1 VARFLDPNQGHHG
14 WLRDNLRIPV
24 PEYQIQ
30 PMEAKMTDQAK
41 PAPTDSEQRLGD
53 IFEHCNNLRLGP
65 MPSIDSLPEGYTGTF
80 GHFPVYFPE
89 EIVHAAGLIPVSV
102 LGGGN
107 KLELK
112 HADAHMGS
120 FICSICRST
129 TELGLNGSLDGLTGF
144 VTHPICDAAKH
155 LAGIWSRNLPDQLG
169 QILYLPQ
176 NPNTPGSVRYTSAEY
191 QRLRSDVEKKI
202 GRTIPDEAIWRSI
215 RIYNRSRALLRELYA
230 LRSDEPWKVSTAEL
244 YLLMRART
252 RMPAEHHNVLL
263 EEALGLLRSR
273 KRAAQDKP
281 RVVFV
286 GGFCEQ
292 PPLEMLEA
300 LDDTCY
306 VVDDDL
312 LIGLRW
318 ITSDVPETG
327 DPVWALAES
336 FIDRSAASP
345 VQHDERKTKAGY
357 LMQMIEGSRADAAI
371 VTRRE
376 VLRTRLDEQVTWSK
390 YLDNVGVQHLVLE
403 FEEKMTSFEQMSM
416 QLETFAESRL
426 FQIA

>member
-1 VARFLDPNQGHHG
+1 MATESPHVPENELDEILEYCNT
-14 WLRDNLRIPV
+14 LRQAPV
-24 PEYQIQ
+24 P
-30 PMEAKMTDQAK
+30 
-41 PAPTDSEQRLGD
+41 G
-53 IFEHCNNLRLGP
+53 N
-65 MPSIDSLPEGYTGTF
+65 DSLPEGFTGTI

-89 EIVHAAGLIPVSV
+89 EIAHAAGLLPMGL

-129 TELGLNGSLDGLTGF
+129 TEMGLNGALGNLSGF

-155 LAGIWSRNLPDQLG
+155 LGGIWARNFPEQLS

-176 NPNTPGSVRYTSAEY
+176 NVNTPGAVRYIAAEY
-191 QRLRSDVEKKI
+191 QRLRAEMEKKA
-202 GRTIPDEAIWRSI
+202 GRPTDDESLRASI
-215 RIYNRSRALLRELYA
+215 RAYNRNRQLLRELYA
-230 LRSDEPWKVSTAEL
+230 IRRDEPWKLSCTES
-244 YLLMRART
+244 YLLVRART
-252 RMPAEHHNVLL
+252 RIACEEHNALL
-263 EEALGLLRSR
+263 E
-273 KRAAQDKP
+273 RAIAGIRARNRPAQDKP

-300 LDDTCY
+300 IDDNCY

-318 ITSDVPETG
+318 LTADVPETG

-336 FIDRSAASP
+336 FVERSAASP
-345 VQHDERKTKAGY
+345 VQHDERKTKEGY
-357 LMQMIEGSRADAAI
+357 LMDMLRTSKADAAI
-371 VTRRE
+371 VTAAKFCE
-376 VLRTRLDEQVTWSK
+376 PGLDEQVAWSK
-390 YLDNVGVQHLVLE
+390 HLDEVGVQYLVLE
-403 FEEKMTSFEQMSM
+403 FEEKMTSFEQMAM
-416 QLETFAESRL
+416 QLETFAESLL
-426 FQIA
+426 FATA

>member
-1 VARFLDPNQGHHG
+1 MTEAGLDEILEYCNT
-14 WLRDNLRIPV
+14 LRQAPIP
-24 PEYQIQ
+24 
-30 PMEAKMTDQAK
+30 ADDA
-41 PAPTDSEQRLGD
+41 
-53 IFEHCNNLRLGP
+53 
-65 MPSIDSLPEGYTGTF
+65 LPEGFTGTI

-89 EIVHAAGLIPVSV
+89 EIAHSAGLLPVGI

-129 TELGLNGSLDGLTGF
+129 TEMGLNGALANLSGF

-155 LAGIWSRNLPDQLG
+155 LGGIWARNFPEQLA

-176 NPNTPGSVRYTSAEY
+176 NANTPGAVRYVAAEY
-191 QRLRSDVEKKI
+191 QRLRAEMEKKA
-202 GRTIPDEAIWRSI
+202 GRTADDESLRASI
-215 RIYNRSRALLRELYA
+215 RAYNRNRRLLRELYA
-230 LRSDEPWKVSTAEL
+230 IRRDEPWKLSCTES
-244 YLLMRART
+244 YLLLRART
-252 RMPAEHHNVLL
+252 RISCEEHTALL
-263 EEALGLLRSR
+263 ESAIAGI
-273 KRAAQDKP
+273 RARNRQAQDKP

-300 LDDTCY
+300 IDDNCY

-318 ITSDVPETG
+318 LTEDVPETG

-336 FIDRSAASP
+336 FIERSAASP
-345 VQHDERKTKAGY
+345 VQHDERKSKEGY
-357 LMQMIEGSRADAAI
+357 LMDMIASSKADAAI
-371 VTRRE
+371 VTAAKFCE
-376 VLRTRLDEQVTWSK
+376 PGLDEQVAWSK
-390 YLDNVGVQHLVLE
+390 HLDQVGVQYLVLE
-403 FEEKMTSFEQMSM
+403 FEEKMTSFEQMAM
-416 QLETFAESRL
+416 QLETFAESLL
-426 FQIA
+426 FATA

>member
-1 VARFLDPNQGHHG
+1 MATESPHVTEAGLDEILEYCNT
-14 WLRDNLRIPV
+14 LRQAPV
-24 PEYQIQ
+24 P
-30 PMEAKMTDQAK
+30 
-41 PAPTDSEQRLGD
+41 G
-53 IFEHCNNLRLGP
+53 N
-65 MPSIDSLPEGYTGTF
+65 DSLPEGFTGTI

-89 EIVHAAGLIPVSV
+89 EIAHSAGLLPMGI

-129 TELGLNGSLDGLTGF
+129 TEMGLNGALANLSGF

-155 LAGIWSRNLPDQLG
+155 LGGIWARNFPEQLA

-176 NPNTPGSVRYTSAEY
+176 NANTPGAVRYVAAEY
-191 QRLRSDVEKKI
+191 QRLRAEMEKKA
-202 GRTIPDEAIWRSI
+202 GRTADDESLRASI
-215 RIYNRSRALLRELYA
+215 RAYNRNRRLLRELYA
-230 LRSDEPWKVSTAEL
+230 IRRDEPWKLSCTES
-244 YLLMRART
+244 YLLLRART
-252 RMPAEHHNVLL
+252 RISCEEHTALL
-263 EEALGLLRSR
+263 ESAIAGI
-273 KRAAQDKP
+273 RARNRQAQDKP

-300 LDDTCY
+300 IDDNCY

-318 ITSDVPETG
+318 LTEDVPETG

-336 FIDRSAASP
+336 FIERSAASP
-345 VQHDERKTKAGY
+345 VQHDERKSKEGY
-357 LMQMIEGSRADAAI
+357 LMDMIASSKADAAI
-371 VTRRE
+371 VTAAKFCE
-376 VLRTRLDEQVTWSK
+376 PGLDEQVAWSK
-390 YLDNVGVQHLVLE
+390 HLDQVGVQYLVLE
-403 FEEKMTSFEQMSM
+403 FEEKMTSFEQMAM
-416 QLETFAESRL
+416 QLETFAESLL
-426 FQIA
+426 FATA